1 MIARRTRNRALATAV
16 LVTFALLLAACGGS
30 SSTKSS
36 SASGGASG
44 ADATPADA
52 AVFVSVNTDLSS
64 SQWKTVDTL
73 LTKFPGKDKTLA
85 STRASFE
92 TQSGLN
98 WETDV
103 KPALGAELDFVA
115 LDVSNA
121 AGGVALTQPKDQSK
135 FDALVAKAN
144 AKKAGSLVTEKV
156 GDWTVISDKQASID
170 AYKTRA
176 SGKKLSDDAT
186 FKTAMGELSGDAL
199 AKVYV
204 NGPKVQTAL
213 QSSANPLAQ
222 GAAQGTF
229 DWAVAELVAQADG
242 VKLDGTFKGQ
252 PFKGVQQPA
261 AYSPKLLGSVPSGAL
276 VVIDFKGG
284 SSLNSLDSAAGAG
297 VPQLQGAMGFIK
309 QLTPIF
315 KNETVLSVSPG
326 TPIPAITL
334 IAEPDSAAQAVAGID
349 ALVTQFGALAGGA
362 TAQQTTIGGHSVKE
376 LNLGRFAVD
385 YGVIDG
391 KLVVTSSRQAI
402 ANFGKGASVNDD
414 AAFKDAKSASGM
426 PDAVSTLM
434 YVNIKDGLSLIES
447 LSQLSGTAIPANQTE
462 NLRPLTSFIAYGTG
476 DSGTGKFTAFLQIK

>member
-1 MIARRTRNRALATAV
+1 MTARSTRNRALATAFAV
-16 LVTFALLLAACGGS
+16 ALASLVAACGGS
-30 SSTKSS
+30 SGKSG
-36 SASGGASG
+36 SASGAASG

-64 SQWKTVDTL
+64 SQWKTLNTL
-73 LTKFPGKDKTLA
+73 LDKFPGKDKSLA
-85 STRASFE
+85 DARTSFE

-103 KPALGAELDFVA
+103 KPALGPEVDFVV
-115 LDVSNA
+115 LDASNTG
-121 AGGVALTQPKDQSK
+121 GGVALTQPKDQDK

-156 GDWTVISDKQASID
+156 GDWTVVSDKQASID

-186 FKTAMGELSGDAL
+186 FKTATGELSGDAL

-213 QSSANPLAQ
+213 QSRAGS
-222 GAAQGTF
+222 AAQGTF
-229 DWAVAELVAQADG
+229 DWAVAELVSQDDG
-242 VKLDGTFKGQ
+242 VKLNGTYKGQ
-252 PFKGVQQPA
+252 PLKGVKQAA
-261 AYSPKLLGSVPSGAL
+261 AYAPKLLDSVPTGAL
-276 VVIDFKGG
+276 LVLDFKGG
-284 SSLNSLDSAAGAG
+284 SSLDSLDSAAGSS
-297 VPQLQGAMGFIK
+297 VPQLQSAMGFIK

-326 TPIPAITL
+326 TPFPAVTL
-334 IAEPDSAAQAVAGID
+334 IAEPDNAQQAVAGID
-349 ALVTQFGALAGGA
+349 GLVAQFGALAGGA
-362 TAQQTTIGGHSVKE
+362 TAQPTTIGGHAVKE
-376 LNLGRFAVD
+376 LKLGQFAVD

-391 KLVVTSSRQAI
+391 KFVVTSSRQAI
-402 ANFGKGASVNDD
+402 ANFGKGASINDD
-414 AAFKDAKSASGM
+414 ADFKDAKSASGM
-426 PDAVSTLM
+426 PATVSAVM
-434 YVNIKDGLSLIES
+434 YVNIKSGLPLIES
-447 LSQLSGTAIPANQTE
+447 LSQLGGTTIPANQAE

>member
-1 MIARRTRNRALATAV
+1 MIARRTWNRALATAV
-16 LVTFALLLAACGGS
+16 LVGSALLLAACGGS
-30 SSTKSS
+30 TSTKSS

-73 LTKFPGKDKTLA
+73 LNKFPGKDKTLA
-85 STRASFE
+85 DARTSFE
-92 TQSGLN
+92 TSSGLN

-103 KPALGAELDFVA
+103 KPALGPELDFVV
-115 LDVSNA
+115 LDASNTG
-121 AGGVALTQPKDQSK
+121 GGVALTQPKDQGK

-170 AYKTRA
+170 TYKTRA
-176 SGKKLSDDAT
+176 SGSKLSDDAN
-186 FKTAMGELSGDAL
+186 FKTATGELSGDAL

-213 QSSANPLAQ
+213 QSRAGA
-222 GAAQGTF
+222 AAQGTF
-229 DWAVAELVAQADG
+229 EWAVAELVAQDDG

-252 PFKGVQQPA
+252 PLKGVQQAA
-261 AYSPKLLGSVPSGAL
+261 AYEPKLLGNVPSGAL
-276 VVIDFKGG
+276 LVLDFKGG
-284 SSLNSLDSAAGAG
+284 SSLDSLDSAAGAG
-297 VPQLQGAMGFIK
+297 VPQLGAAMGFIK

-326 TPIPAITL
+326 TPFPAVTL
-334 IAEPDSAAQAVAGID
+334 VAEPDNAEQAVAAID
-349 ALVTQFGALAGGA
+349 QLVAQFGALAGGA
-362 TAQQTTIGGHSVKE
+362 KAQPTTIGGHPVKE
-376 LNLGRFAVD
+376 LNLGQFAVD

-402 ANFGKGASVNDD
+402 VNFGKGASVNDD
-414 AAFKDAKSASGM
+414 PAFKDAKSASGM
-426 PDAVSTLM
+426 PDQTSAIM
-434 YVNIKDGLSLIES
+434 YVNLQDGLPLIES
-447 LSQLSGTAIPANQTE
+447 LSQLSGNTIPANQSE

>member
-1 MIARRTRNRALATAV
+1 VIRMTVRSTWNRALATAV
-16 LVTFALLLAACGGS
+16 VVAFALLLAACGGS
-30 SSTKSS
+30 SSSKSG

-44 ADATPADA
+44 ADAAPADA

-73 LTKFPGKDKTLA
+73 LTKFPGKDKTLT
-85 STRASFE
+85 STRTSFE

-103 KPALGAELDFVA
+103 KPALGPELDFVV
-115 LDVSNA
+115 LDVSNTG
-121 AGGVALTQPKDQSK
+121 GGVALTQPKDQGK

-156 GDWTVISDKQASID
+156 GDWTVLSDKQASID

-176 SGKKLSDDAT
+176 NGKKLSDDAT
-186 FKTAMGELSGDAL
+186 YKTATGELSGDAL

-204 NGPKVQTAL
+204 NGPQVQQAL
-213 QSSANPLAQ
+213 QSRAGA
-222 GAAQGTF
+222 AAQGTF
-229 DWAVAELVAQADG
+229 EWAVAELVAQSDG

-252 PFKGVQQPA
+252 PLKGVQEPA
-261 AYSPKLLGSVPSGAL
+261 AYAPKLLGSVPSGAL
-276 VVIDFKGG
+276 VVLDFKGG
-284 SSLNSLDSAAGAG
+284 SSLGSLDSAAGAG
-297 VPQLQGAMGFIK
+297 VPQLQSAMGFIR

-315 KNETVLSVSPG
+315 KNESVLSVSPAS
-326 TPIPAITL
+326 PIPAVTL
-334 IAEPDSAAQAVAGID
+334 LAEPDNPQQAVAGID
-349 ALVTQFGALAGGA
+349 QLVAQFGALAGGA

-376 LNLGRFAVD
+376 LNLGKFAVD

-402 ANFGKGASVNDD
+402 ATFGQGASVNDD

-426 PDAVSTLM
+426 PDKTSAIM
-434 YVNIKDGLSLIES
+434 YVNLKDGLPLIES
-447 LSQLSGTAIPANQTE
+447 LSQLSGTTIPANQTE
-462 NLRPLTSFIAYGTG
+462 NLRPLTSFIVYGTSG
-476 DSGTGKFTAFLQIK
+476 SGTGKFTAFLQIK

>member
-1 MIARRTRNRALATAV
+1 MTARSTWNRALATAAV
-16 LVTFALLLAACGGS
+16 VAFALLLAACGGS
-30 SSTKSS
+30 SSSKSG

-44 ADATPADA
+44 ADAAPADA

-64 SQWKTVDTL
+64 SQWQTVDKL

-85 STRASFE
+85 DLRQSFE
-92 TQSGLN
+92 TDSGLN

-103 KPALGAELDFVA
+103 KPALGPELDFVV
-115 LDVSNA
+115 LDASDTG
-121 AGGVALTQPKDQSK
+121 GGVALTQPNDQSK

-170 AYKTRA
+170 TYKTRA
-176 SGKKLSDDAT
+176 SGNKLSDDET
-186 FKTAMGELSGDAL
+186 FKTATAELSGDAL

-213 QSSANPLAQ
+213 QSRAGA
-222 GAAQGTF
+222 AAQGTLE
-229 DWAVAELVAQADG
+229 WAVAELVAQDDG
-242 VKLDGTFKGQ
+242 VKLDGSYKGQ
-252 PFKGVQQPA
+252 PLKGVQQAA
-261 AYSPKLLGSVPSGAL
+261 AYTPELLDNVPTGAL
-276 VVIDFKGG
+276 LVLDFKGG
-284 SSLNSLDSAAGAG
+284 SSLDSLESGAGAG

-326 TPIPAITL
+326 TPFPAVTL
-334 IAEPDSAAQAVAGID
+334 IAEPSNAQQAVAGID
-349 ALVTQFGALAGGA
+349 GLVAQFGALAGGA
-362 TAQQTTIGGHSVKE
+362 TAQPTTIGGHAVKE
-376 LNLGRFAVD
+376 LNLGQFAVD

-402 ANFGKGASVNDD
+402 VSFGKGASINDD
-414 AAFKDAKSASGM
+414 ADFKDAKSASGM
-426 PDAVSTLM
+426 PDTISTLM
-434 YVNIKDGLSLIES
+434 YVNLKAGLPLIES
-447 LSQLSGTAIPANQTE
+447 LAQLGGTTIPPDQSE